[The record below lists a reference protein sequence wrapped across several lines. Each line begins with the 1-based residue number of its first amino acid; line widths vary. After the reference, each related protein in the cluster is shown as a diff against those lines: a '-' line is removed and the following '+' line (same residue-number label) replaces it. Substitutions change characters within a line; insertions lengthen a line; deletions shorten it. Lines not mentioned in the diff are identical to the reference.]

1 LKNDKVVKALVFAI
15 KTHISC
21 KRDVTAYISVMIELK
36 DNIPRLQQI
45 VPHMRD
51 QLTGLREGATFE
63 EARRR
68 YSATVERLALQGVG
82 RRTASRVGDKD
93 AYWAPTSEVLIEA
106 IRLGFVEKQQVPSA
120 RRYVEAHRDRRY
132 TLTSL
137 GREVAALAQDDVAT
151 FCDRLAEA
159 LYRTHAYFRALV
171 SKLEVAPI
179 ACPEV
184 TESEVEAAGRE
195 GRGTQYW
202 AEYVTEKVR
211 AHASARP
218 GVDTASTKRIIVAT
232 VRRRFGTDPDAKP
245 TGKALTQAINDAF
258 SVAAFAAH
266 GLPIGATD
274 IDILKSW
281 GSQLRILDQSR
292 YVPGFEGF
300 NIIWLA
306 ADIKEDPVVSIHRR
320 DLDGSELKIAKEI
333 VGAYRRQA
341 DSADTSL
348 SAPYIPIFKVRAEA
362 AYRCRVTR
370 ALVDLVIQRLS
381 DGAIAEIPDRVLLHL
396 GTTRQPASEPLY
408 RRGGNRR
415 YEITIQPSN

>member
-1 LKNDKVVKALVFAI
+1 MMQI
-15 KTHISC
+15 MS
-21 KRDVTAYISVMIELK
+21 ELK
-36 DNIPRLQQI
+36 DTIPRLQQI
-45 VPHMRD
+45 LPHMRD

-63 EARRR
+63 EARQR
-68 YSATVERLALQGVG
+68 YSANVEKLSLQGAG

-93 AYWAPTSEVLIEA
+93 AYWAPTSEVLNEA

-120 RRYVEAHRDRRY
+120 RRYIEAHRDRRY

-137 GREVAALAQDDVAT
+137 GREVAALAQDDIAA

-159 LYRTHAYFRALV
+159 LYKTHPYFRALV
-171 SKLEVAPI
+171 SKLEAAPI

-202 AEYVTEKVR
+202 AEYVGEKLR
-211 AHASARP
+211 AQSSTRS
-218 GVDTASTKRIIVAT
+218 GIDTASIKQIIVST
-232 VRRRFGTDPDAKP
+232 VRRRFGTDPEAKP

-258 SVAAFAAH
+258 SVAVFADH
-266 GLPIGATD
+266 GLTIGATD

-292 YVPGFEGF
+292 YVSGFEGF

-306 ADIKEDPVVSIHRR
+306 ADIKKDPAVSIHRR
-320 DLDGSELKIAKEI
+320 DLQGYELRIAQEI
-333 VGAYRRQA
+333 VNAYWRQA
-341 DSADTSL
+341 EAADTSL
-348 SAPYIPIFKVRAEA
+348 SAPYIPIFKIRAEA

-381 DGAIAEIPDRVLLHL
+381 DGALPEIPNRVLLHL
-396 GTTRQPASEPLY
+396 GTTRQPVSEPLY
-408 RRGGNRR
+408 RRGGSRR
-415 YEITIQPSN
+415 YEMTIQPST